1 MKYRPKKFVGFCL
14 KKLSFIFF
22 VNICRSTKL
31 YIRIFSVF
39 YCFKSVTFFWLSCCY
54 CVQTA
59 LTERTS
65 FIARRTDVNLFEV
78 ITFKSWYRNKKG
90 GLISSV
96 LFPEVKILINFSL
109 EILII
114 YKLGNLWQNFDDKVF
129 ERQMYIKITYPGS
142 EC

>member
-1 MKYRPKKFVGFCL
+1 MKYHPKKFVGFCL

-31 YIRIFSVF
+31 YIRIFSVL
-39 YCFKSVTFFWLSCCY
+39 YCIKSVTFFCLACCY
-54 CVQTA
+54 CVETA

-78 ITFKSWYRNKKG
+78 ITFKSWYRKQKRRTNFLG
-90 GLISSV
+90 FI
-96 LFPEVKILINFSL
+96 PEVKILINFSL